1 MPGEDLHISDQELLQ
16 AADGELPRRRAG
28 EVHGHLMGCWNCR
41 ARMAE
46 IEATIVDFVR
56 IHRESLASQLPP
68 PNGSRA
74 FLRAQLAQM
83 ASLHQTSSWRWL
95 LRFIRAPHAAAI
107 GTSAITTALVCGLIL
122 LRSVQHKAD
131 PGMPQSERAALP
143 ERSLT
148 PGATRNVAVSDVCS
162 IAHEEVVREVPDS
175 MRQEVFQEYGIVNA
189 RASDYEIDYLIAPGL
204 GGADDIHNLWPQ
216 PFTSR
221 TWNAHVKD
229 ALEERLHQ
237 LVCSGNLDL
246 HTAQS
251 DISSDWIAAYKK
263 YFRTERPLTWNSD
276 PELAPPNSELRQLTH
291 PPSKRPSSHPRRI
304 WGARVLARVHTS
316 VTSHQPCDR
325 RV

>member
-1 MPGEDLHISDQELLQ
+1 
-16 AADGELPRRRAG
+16 
-28 EVHGHLMGCWNCR
+28 
-41 ARMAE
+41 
-46 IEATIVDFVR
+46 
-56 IHRESLASQLPP
+56 
-68 PNGSRA
+68 
-74 FLRAQLAQM
+74 
-83 ASLHQTSSWRWL
+83 
-95 LRFIRAPHAAAI
+95 
-107 GTSAITTALVCGLIL
+107 
-122 LRSVQHKAD
+122 
-131 PGMPQSERAALP
+131 
-143 ERSLT
+143 
-148 PGATRNVAVSDVCS
+148 
-162 IAHEEVVREVPDS
+162 
-175 MRQEVFQEYGIVNA
+175 MRQEVFQEYRIVNA